1 MSEFRVT
8 SFRQELKVLA
18 ALVCFLAGLE
28 LIARMISESLD
39 DDRAHIAQFDEL
51 VGELGE
57 KKGAVLGNSLL
68 LHGLN
73 LEQFAQE
80 SPDFSTIRVTPVSS
94 AVLDWGH
101 LYERYFLKGEELPE
115 HLFVGFV
122 ACAVTLHEAGI
133 PVQEFEANHV
143 DDSKPAE
150 LRRLSRHFVST
161 GSLSQLWERERFDT
175 HQRVQSGLSH
185 VSALIGDQPAHRERV
200 LDYFIDWYRL
210 GLRTNQDWVTGDV
223 ESSVER
229 QSSFE
234 RMTRFIDMV
243 QAGGTRLWIIPLS
256 QPEYW
261 ELNSG
266 LLELIEK
273 KGVGLMDARSIPGMT
288 ADDFS
293 DGYHLGESGAEKFTK
308 WFAEEISE
316 KITQDP

>member
-1 MSEFRVT
+1 MSEFLVT
-8 SFRQELKVLA
+8 SFRQELKVLVV
-18 ALVCFLAGLE
+18 LVCFLVGLE
-28 LIARMISESLD
+28 LIARMVSESLD
-39 DDRAHIAQFDEL
+39 DDRAHIAQFDEI

-57 KKGAVLGNSLL
+57 KRGAVLGNSLL

-122 ACAVTLHEAGI
+122 AH
-133 PVQEFEANHV
+133 HV
-143 DDSKPAE
+143 DDSEPAK

-161 GSLSQLWERERFDT
+161 GSLSQLWERERFDI

-210 GLRTNQDWVTGDV
+210 GLRTNQDWVTGEV

-234 RMTRFIDMV
+234 RMTRFVDMV

-308 WFAEEISE
+308 WFAKEISK

>member
-8 SFRQELKVLA
+8 SFRQEFKVLVV
-18 ALVCFLAGLE
+18 LVCFLVGLE
-28 LIARMISESLD
+28 LIARMVSESLD

-73 LEQFAQE
+73 LEQFVQE

-122 ACAVTLHEAGI
+122 AH
-133 PVQEFEANHV
+133 HV
-143 DDSKPAE
+143 DDSEPAK

-161 GSLSQLWERERFDT
+161 GSLSQLWERERFDP

-210 GLRTNQDWVTGDV
+210 GLRTNQDWVTGEV

-234 RMTRFIDMV
+234 RMTRFVDMV
-243 QAGGTRLWIIPLS
+243 QAGGTRLWMIPLS

-308 WFAEEISE
+308 WFAKEISE

>member
-1 MSEFRVT
+1 
-8 SFRQELKVLA
+8 
-18 ALVCFLAGLE
+18 
-28 LIARMISESLD
+28 
-39 DDRAHIAQFDEL
+39 
-51 VGELGE
+51 
-57 KKGAVLGNSLL
+57 
-68 LHGLN
+68 
-73 LEQFAQE
+73 
-80 SPDFSTIRVTPVSS
+80 
-94 AVLDWGH
+94 
-101 LYERYFLKGEELPE
+101 LKGEELPE

-122 ACAVTLHEAGI
+122 AH
-133 PVQEFEANHV
+133 HV
-143 DDSKPAE
+143 DDSEPAK

-161 GSLSQLWERERFDT
+161 GSLSQLWERERFDL

-210 GLRTNQDWVTGDV
+210 GLRTNQDWVTGKV

-234 RMTRFIDMV
+234 RMTRFVDMV

-308 WFAEEISE
+308 WFAKEIFE

>member
-8 SFRQELKVLA
+8 NFRQELKVLVV
-18 ALVCFLAGLE
+18 LVCFFVGLE
-28 LIARMISESLD
+28 LIARMVSESLD

-68 LHGLN
+68 LHGLD

-122 ACAVTLHEAGI
+122 AH
-133 PVQEFEANHV
+133 HV
-143 DDSKPAE
+143 DDSEPAK

-161 GSLSQLWERERFDT
+161 GSLSRLWERERFDF

-210 GLRTNQDWVTGDV
+210 GLRTNQDWVTGEV

-234 RMTRFIDMV
+234 RMTRFVDMV

-266 LLELIEK
+266 LLELIER

-293 DGYHLGESGAEKFTK
+293 DGYHLGESGAEKFTR
-308 WFAEEISE
+308 WFAKEISE

>member
-8 SFRQELKVLA
+8 NFRQELKVLA
-18 ALVCFLAGLE
+18 VLVCFLAGLE

-122 ACAVTLHEAGI
+122 AH
-133 PVQEFEANHV
+133 HV
-143 DDSKPAE
+143 DDSEPAK

-161 GSLSQLWERERFDT
+161 GSLSQLWERERFDP

-210 GLRTNQDWVTGDV
+210 GLRTNQDWVTGEV

-273 KGVGLMDARSIPGMT
+273 KGIGLMDARSIPGMT

-308 WFAEEISE
+308 WFAKEISE

>member
-8 SFRQELKVLA
+8 SFRQELKVLVV
-18 ALVCFLAGLE
+18 LVCFLVGLE
-28 LIARMISESLD
+28 LIARMVSGSLD

-122 ACAVTLHEAGI
+122 AH
-133 PVQEFEANHV
+133 HV
-143 DDSKPAE
+143 DDSEPAK

-161 GSLSQLWERERFDT
+161 GSLSRLWERERFDF

-210 GLRTNQDWVTGDV
+210 GLRTNQDWVTGEV

-234 RMTRFIDMV
+234 RMTRFVDMV

-266 LLELIEK
+266 LLELIER

-293 DGYHLGESGAEKFTK
+293 DGYHLGESGAEKFTR
-308 WFAEEISE
+308 WFAKEISE

>member
-8 SFRQELKVLA
+8 NFRQELKVLVV
-18 ALVCFLAGLE
+18 LVCFFVGLE
-28 LIARMISESLD
+28 LIARMVSESLD

-122 ACAVTLHEAGI
+122 AH
-133 PVQEFEANHV
+133 HV
-143 DDSKPAE
+143 DDSEPAK

-161 GSLSQLWERERFDT
+161 GSLSQLWERERFDP

-210 GLRTNQDWVTGDV
+210 GLRTNQDWVTGEV
-223 ESSVER
+223 ESSIER

-308 WFAEEISE
+308 WFAKEISE

>member
-1 MSEFRVT
+1 MFEFRVT
-8 SFRQELKVLA
+8 SFRQELKTLA
-18 ALVCFLAGLE
+18 VLVCFLAGLE
-28 LIARMISESLD
+28 LIARMVSESLD

-101 LYERYFLKGEELPE
+101 LYERYFLRGEELPE

-122 ACAVTLHEAGI
+122 AH
-133 PVQEFEANHV
+133 HV
-143 DDSKPAE
+143 DDSEPAK

-161 GSLSQLWERERFDT
+161 GSLSQLWERERFDP
-175 HQRVQSGLSH
+175 HQRAQSGLSH

-210 GLRTNQDWVTGDV
+210 GLRTNQDWVTGEV

-234 RMTRFIDMV
+234 RMTRFVDMV
-243 QAGGTRLWIIPLS
+243 QAGGTRLWIIPMS
-256 QPEYW
+256 QPAYW

-308 WFAEEISE
+308 WFAKEISE

>member
-8 SFRQELKVLA
+8 SFRQELKVLVV
-18 ALVCFLAGLE
+18 LVCFLVGLE
-28 LIARMISESLD
+28 LIARMVSESLD
-39 DDRAHIAQFDEL
+39 DDRAHIAQFDEI

-57 KKGAVLGNSLL
+57 KRGAVLGNSLL

-122 ACAVTLHEAGI
+122 AH
-133 PVQEFEANHV
+133 HV
-143 DDSKPAE
+143 DDSEPAK

-161 GSLSQLWERERFDT
+161 GSLSQLWERERFDI

-210 GLRTNQDWVTGDV
+210 GLRTNQGWVTGFV
-223 ESSVER
+223 
-229 QSSFE
+229 
-234 RMTRFIDMV
+234 DMV

-308 WFAEEISE
+308 WFAKEISK

>member
-8 SFRQELKVLA
+8 NFRQELKVLA
-18 ALVCFLAGLE
+18 VLVCFLAGLE

-122 ACAVTLHEAGI
+122 AH
-133 PVQEFEANHV
+133 HV
-143 DDSKPAE
+143 DDSEPAK

-161 GSLSQLWERERFDT
+161 GSLSRLWERERFDF

-210 GLRTNQDWVTGDV
+210 GLRTNQDWVTGEV

-234 RMTRFIDMV
+234 RMTRFVDMV

-266 LLELIEK
+266 LLELIER

-293 DGYHLGESGAEKFTK
+293 DGYHLGESGAEKFTR
-308 WFAEEISE
+308 WFAKEISE

>member
-8 SFRQELKVLA
+8 NFRQELKVLA
-18 ALVCFLAGLE
+18 VLVCFLAGLE

-122 ACAVTLHEAGI
+122 AH
-133 PVQEFEANHV
+133 HV
-143 DDSKPAE
+143 DDSEPAK

-161 GSLSQLWERERFDT
+161 GSLSQLWERERFDP

-210 GLRTNQDWVTGDV
+210 GLRTNQDWVTGEV
-223 ESSVER
+223 ESSIER

-273 KGVGLMDARSIPGMT
+273 KGIGLMDARSIPGMT

-308 WFAEEISE
+308 WFAKEISE

>member
-8 SFRQELKVLA
+8 SFRQELKVLVV
-18 ALVCFLAGLE
+18 LVCFFVGLE
-28 LIARMISESLD
+28 LIARMVSESLD

-68 LHGLN
+68 LHGLD

-122 ACAVTLHEAGI
+122 AH
-133 PVQEFEANHV
+133 HV
-143 DDSKPAE
+143 DDSEPAK
-150 LRRLSRHFVST
+150 LRRLSRHFAST
-161 GSLSQLWERERFDT
+161 GSLSQLWERERFDF

-210 GLRTNQDWVTGDV
+210 GLRTNQDWVTGEV

-234 RMTRFIDMV
+234 RMTRFVDMV

-266 LLELIEK
+266 LLELIER

-293 DGYHLGESGAEKFTK
+293 DGYHLGESGAEKFTR
-308 WFAEEISE
+308 WFAKEISE

>member
-1 MSEFRVT
+1 MSEFCVT
-8 SFRQELKVLA
+8 SLRQELKVLVV
-18 ALVCFLAGLE
+18 LVCFLVGLE
-28 LIARMISESLD
+28 LIARMVSESLD

-57 KKGAVLGNSLL
+57 KRGAVLGNSLL

-101 LYERYFLKGEELPE
+101 LYERYFLKGEEVPE

-122 ACAVTLHEAGI
+122 AH
-133 PVQEFEANHV
+133 HV
-143 DDSKPAE
+143 DDSEPAK

-210 GLRTNQDWVTGDV
+210 GLRTNQDWVTGEV

-308 WFAEEISE
+308 WFAKEISE

>member
-8 SFRQELKVLA
+8 SFRQELKVLVV
-18 ALVCFLAGLE
+18 LVCILVGLE
-28 LIARMISESLD
+28 LIARMVSESLD
-39 DDRAHIAQFDEL
+39 DDRAHIAQFDEI

-57 KKGAVLGNSLL
+57 KRGAVLGNSLL

-122 ACAVTLHEAGI
+122 AH
-133 PVQEFEANHV
+133 HV
-143 DDSKPAE
+143 DDSEPAK

-161 GSLSQLWERERFDT
+161 GSLSQLWERERFDI

-210 GLRTNQDWVTGDV
+210 GLRTNQDWVTGEV

-234 RMTRFIDMV
+234 RMTRFVDMV

-308 WFAEEISE
+308 WFAKEISK

>member
-1 MSEFRVT
+1 MMKAIRGWQGRVG
-8 SFRQELKVLA
+8 
-18 ALVCFLAGLE
+18 GLE
-28 LIARMISESLD
+28 TFFMGVKSGEMAGRCMMAGNEKI
-39 DDRAHIAQFDEL
+39 L
-51 VGELGE
+51 VRNT
-57 KKGAVLGNSLL
+57 KV
-68 LHGLN
+68 
-73 LEQFAQE
+73 
-80 SPDFSTIRVTPVSS
+80 
-94 AVLDWGH
+94 
-101 LYERYFLKGEELPE
+101 
-115 HLFVGFV
+115 
-122 ACAVTLHEAGI
+122 C
-133 PVQEFEANHV
+133 
-143 DDSKPAE
+143 
-150 LRRLSRHFVST
+150 
-161 GSLSQLWERERFDT
+161 SQLWERECFDT

-210 GLRTNQDWVTGDV
+210 GLRTNQDWVTGEV

-288 ADDFS
+288 ADDF
-293 DGYHLGESGAEKFTK
+293 
-308 WFAEEISE
+308 
-316 KITQDP
+316 

>member
-8 SFRQELKVLA
+8 SFRQELKVLVV
-18 ALVCFLAGLE
+18 LVCFFVGLE
-28 LIARMISESLD
+28 LIARMVSESLD

-122 ACAVTLHEAGI
+122 AH
-133 PVQEFEANHV
+133 HV
-143 DDSKPAE
+143 DDSEPAK

-161 GSLSQLWERERFDT
+161 GSLSRLWERERFDF

-210 GLRTNQDWVTGDV
+210 GLRTNQDWVTGEV

-234 RMTRFIDMV
+234 RMTRFVDMV

-266 LLELIEK
+266 LLELIER

-293 DGYHLGESGAEKFTK
+293 DGYHLGESGAEKFTR
-308 WFAEEISE
+308 WFAKEISE

>member
-122 ACAVTLHEAGI
+122 AH
-133 PVQEFEANHV
+133 HV
-143 DDSKPAE
+143 DDSEPAK

-161 GSLSQLWERERFDT
+161 GSLSQLWERERFDL

-210 GLRTNQDWVTGDV
+210 GLRTNQDWVTGKV

-234 RMTRFIDMV
+234 RMTRFVDMV

-308 WFAEEISE
+308 WFAKEISE

>member
-122 ACAVTLHEAGI
+122 AH
-133 PVQEFEANHV
+133 HV
-143 DDSKPAE
+143 DDSEPAK

-161 GSLSQLWERERFDT
+161 GSLSQLWERERFDP

-234 RMTRFIDMV
+234 RMTRFVDMV
-243 QAGGTRLWIIPLS
+243 QAGGTRLWMIPLS

-308 WFAEEISE
+308 WFAKEISE

>member
-8 SFRQELKVLA
+8 SFRQELKVLVV
-18 ALVCFLAGLE
+18 LVCFLVGLE
-28 LIARMISESLD
+28 LIARMVSGSLD

-68 LHGLN
+68 LHGLD

-122 ACAVTLHEAGI
+122 AH
-133 PVQEFEANHV
+133 HV
-143 DDSKPAE
+143 DDSEPAK

-161 GSLSQLWERERFDT
+161 GSLSQLWERERFDF

-210 GLRTNQDWVTGDV
+210 GLRTNQDWVTGEV

-234 RMTRFIDMV
+234 RMTRFVDMV

-266 LLELIEK
+266 LLELIER

-293 DGYHLGESGAEKFTK
+293 DGYHLGESGAEKFTR
-308 WFAEEISE
+308 WFAKEISE

>member
-8 SFRQELKVLA
+8 NFREELKTLVV
-18 ALVCFLAGLE
+18 LVCFLAGLE
-28 LIARMISESLD
+28 LIARMVSESLD
-39 DDRAHIAQFDEL
+39 DDRAHIAQLDEL

-101 LYERYFLKGEELPE
+101 LYERYFLKGEALPE

-122 ACAVTLHEAGI
+122 AH
-133 PVQEFEANHV
+133 HV
-143 DDSKPAE
+143 DDSEPAK

-161 GSLSQLWERERFDT
+161 GSLSQLWERERFDF

-210 GLRTNQDWVTGDV
+210 GLRTNQDWVTGEV

-308 WFAEEISE
+308 WFAKEISE

>member
-1 MSEFRVT
+1 MSEFCVT
-8 SFRQELKVLA
+8 SLRQELKVLVV
-18 ALVCFLAGLE
+18 LVCFLVGLE
-28 LIARMISESLD
+28 LIARMVSESLD

-57 KKGAVLGNSLL
+57 KRGAVLGNSLL

-73 LEQFAQE
+73 LEQFAHE

-101 LYERYFLKGEELPE
+101 LYERYFLKGEEVPE

-122 ACAVTLHEAGI
+122 AH
-133 PVQEFEANHV
+133 HV
-143 DDSKPAE
+143 DDSEPAK

-210 GLRTNQDWVTGDV
+210 GLRTNQDWVTGEV

-308 WFAEEISE
+308 WFAKEISE

>member
-8 SFRQELKVLA
+8 NFRQELKVLA
-18 ALVCFLAGLE
+18 VLVCFLAGLE

-122 ACAVTLHEAGI
+122 AH
-133 PVQEFEANHV
+133 HV
-143 DDSKPAE
+143 DDSEPAK

-161 GSLSQLWERERFDT
+161 GSLSQLWERERFDP

-210 GLRTNQDWVTGDV
+210 GLRTNQDWVTGEV
-223 ESSVER
+223 ESSIER

-308 WFAEEISE
+308 WFAKEISE

>member
-8 SFRQELKVLA
+8 SFRQEFKVLVV
-18 ALVCFLAGLE
+18 LVCFLVGLE
-28 LIARMISESLD
+28 LIARMVSESLD

-122 ACAVTLHEAGI
+122 AH
-133 PVQEFEANHV
+133 HV
-143 DDSKPAE
+143 DDSEPAK

-161 GSLSQLWERERFDT
+161 GSLSQLWERERFDP

-210 GLRTNQDWVTGDV
+210 GLRTNQDWVTGEV

-234 RMTRFIDMV
+234 RMTRFVDMV
-243 QAGGTRLWIIPLS
+243 QAGGTRLWMIPLS

-308 WFAEEISE
+308 WFAKEISE

>member
-122 ACAVTLHEAGI
+122 AH
-133 PVQEFEANHV
+133 HV
-143 DDSKPAE
+143 DDSEPAK

>member
-8 SFRQELKVLA
+8 NFRQELKTLA
-18 ALVCFLAGLE
+18 VLVCFLAGLE

-80 SPDFSTIRVTPVSS
+80 SPGFSTIRVTPVSS
-94 AVLDWGH
+94 AVLDWGY

-122 ACAVTLHEAGI
+122 AH
-133 PVQEFEANHV
+133 HV
-143 DDSKPAE
+143 DDSEPAK

-161 GSLSQLWERERFDT
+161 GSLSQLWERERFDF

-210 GLRTNQDWVTGDV
+210 GLRTNQNWVAGEV
-223 ESSVER
+223 ESSIER

-243 QAGGTRLWIIPLS
+243 QAGGTRLWFIPLS

-293 DGYHLGESGAEKFTK
+293 DGYHLGESGAEKFTN
-308 WFAEEISE
+308 WFAKEISE

>member
-1 MSEFRVT
+1 M
-8 SFRQELKVLA
+8 
-18 ALVCFLAGLE
+18 
-28 LIARMISESLD
+28 
-39 DDRAHIAQFDEL
+39 
-51 VGELGE
+51 
-57 KKGAVLGNSLL
+57 
-68 LHGLN
+68 
-73 LEQFAQE
+73 
-80 SPDFSTIRVTPVSS
+80 
-94 AVLDWGH
+94 
-101 LYERYFLKGEELPE
+101 PE

-122 ACAVTLHEAGI
+122 AH
-133 PVQEFEANHV
+133 HV
-143 DDSKPAE
+143 DDSEPAK

-161 GSLSQLWERERFDT
+161 GSLSQLWERERFDP

-210 GLRTNQDWVTGDV
+210 GLRTNQDWVTGKL

-234 RMTRFIDMV
+234 RMTRFVDMV
-243 QAGGTRLWIIPLS
+243 QAGGTRLWMIPLS

-308 WFAEEISE
+308 WFAKEISE

>member
-68 LHGLN
+68 LHGLD

-122 ACAVTLHEAGI
+122 AH
-133 PVQEFEANHV
+133 HV
-143 DDSKPAE
+143 DDSEPAK

-308 WFAEEISE
+308 WFAKEISE

>member
-115 HLFVGFV
+115 HWFVGFV
-122 ACAVTLHEAGI
+122 AH
-133 PVQEFEANHV
+133 HV
-143 DDSKPAE
+143 DDSEPAK

-161 GSLSQLWERERFDT
+161 GSLPQLWERERFDP

-210 GLRTNQDWVTGDV
+210 GLRTNQDWVTGEV

-229 QSSFE
+229 QSSFK
-234 RMTRFIDMV
+234 RMTRFVDMV
-243 QAGGTRLWIIPLS
+243 QAGGTRLWMIPLS

-266 LLELIEK
+266 LLELIER
-273 KGVGLMDARSIPGMT
+273 KGLGLMDARSIPGMT

-308 WFAEEISE
+308 WFAKEISE

>member
-1 MSEFRVT
+1 MV
-8 SFRQELKVLA
+8 
-18 ALVCFLAGLE
+18 LVCFLVGLE
-28 LIARMISESLD
+28 LIARMVSESLD
-39 DDRAHIAQFDEL
+39 DDRAHIAQFDEI

-57 KKGAVLGNSLL
+57 KRGAVLGNSLL

-122 ACAVTLHEAGI
+122 AH
-133 PVQEFEANHV
+133 HV
-143 DDSKPAE
+143 DDSEPAK

-161 GSLSQLWERERFDT
+161 GSLSQLWERERFDI

-210 GLRTNQDWVTGDV
+210 GLRTNQDWVTGEV
-223 ESSVER
+223 ESSIER

-273 KGVGLMDARSIPGMT
+273 KGIGLMDARSIPGMT

-308 WFAEEISE
+308 WFAKEISE

>member
-8 SFRQELKVLA
+8 NFRQELKVLVV
-18 ALVCFLAGLE
+18 LVCFFVGLE
-28 LIARMISESLD
+28 LIARMVSESLD

-122 ACAVTLHEAGI
+122 AH
-133 PVQEFEANHV
+133 HV
-143 DDSKPAE
+143 DDSEPAK

-161 GSLSQLWERERFDT
+161 GSLSRLWERERFDF

-210 GLRTNQDWVTGDV
+210 GLRTNQDWVTGEV

-234 RMTRFIDMV
+234 RMTRFVDMV

-266 LLELIEK
+266 LLELIER

-293 DGYHLGESGAEKFTK
+293 DGYHLGESGAEKFTR
-308 WFAEEISE
+308 WFAKEISE

>member
-8 SFRQELKVLA
+8 SFRQELKVLVV
-18 ALVCFLAGLE
+18 LVCFLVGLE
-28 LIARMISESLD
+28 LIARMVSGSLD

-122 ACAVTLHEAGI
+122 AH
-133 PVQEFEANHV
+133 HV
-143 DDSKPAE
+143 DDSEPAK

-161 GSLSQLWERERFDT
+161 GSLSQLWERERFDF

-210 GLRTNQDWVTGDV
+210 GLRTNQDWVTGEV

-234 RMTRFIDMV
+234 RMTRFVDMV

-266 LLELIEK
+266 LLELIER

-293 DGYHLGESGAEKFTK
+293 DGYHLGESGAEKFTR
-308 WFAEEISE
+308 WFAKEISE

>member
-8 SFRQELKVLA
+8 NFRQELKVLA
-18 ALVCFLAGLE
+18 VLVCFLAGLE

-122 ACAVTLHEAGI
+122 AH
-133 PVQEFEANHV
+133 HV
-143 DDSKPAE
+143 DDSEPAK

-161 GSLSQLWERERFDT
+161 GSLSQLWERERFDP

-210 GLRTNQDWVTGDV
+210 GLRTNQDWVTGEV
-223 ESSVER
+223 ESSIER

-266 LLELIEK
+266 LLELLEK
-273 KGVGLMDARSIPGMT
+273 KGVGLMDARFIPGMT

-308 WFAEEISE
+308 WFAKEISE

>member
-8 SFRQELKVLA
+8 NFRQELKVLA
-18 ALVCFLAGLE
+18 VLVCFLAGLE

-122 ACAVTLHEAGI
+122 AH
-133 PVQEFEANHV
+133 HV
-143 DDSKPAE
+143 DDSEPAKF
-150 LRRLSRHFVST
+150 RRLSRHFVST
-161 GSLSQLWERERFDT
+161 GSLSQLWERERFDP

-210 GLRTNQDWVTGDV
+210 GLRTNQDWVTGEV
-223 ESSVER
+223 ESSIER

-273 KGVGLMDARSIPGMT
+273 KGIGLMDARSIPGMT

-308 WFAEEISE
+308 WFAKEISE

>member
-18 ALVCFLAGLE
+18 VLVCFLVGLE
-28 LIARMISESLD
+28 LIARMVSESLD

-122 ACAVTLHEAGI
+122 AH
-133 PVQEFEANHV
+133 HV
-143 DDSKPAE
+143 DDSEPAK

-161 GSLSQLWERERFDT
+161 GSLSQLWERERFDP

-210 GLRTNQDWVTGDV
+210 GLRTNQDWVTGEV

-234 RMTRFIDMV
+234 RMTRFVDMV

-261 ELNSG
+261 ELDSG

-308 WFAEEISE
+308 WFAKEISE

>member
-68 LHGLN
+68 LHGLD

-150 LRRLSRHFVST
+150 LRQLSRHFVST

-243 QAGGTRLWIIPLS
+243 QAGGTRLWMIPLS

-293 DGYHLGESGAEKFTK
+293 DGYHLGESGAEKFT
-308 WFAEEISE
+308 
-316 KITQDP
+316 

>member
-8 SFRQELKVLA
+8 SFRQELKVLVV
-18 ALVCFLAGLE
+18 LVCFLVGLE
-28 LIARMISESLD
+28 LIARMVSESLD
-39 DDRAHIAQFDEL
+39 DDRAHIAQFDEI

-57 KKGAVLGNSLL
+57 KRGAVLGNSLL

-122 ACAVTLHEAGI
+122 AH
-133 PVQEFEANHV
+133 HV
-143 DDSKPAE
+143 DDSEPAK

-161 GSLSQLWERERFDT
+161 GSLSQLWERERFDI

-210 GLRTNQDWVTGDV
+210 GLRTNQDWVTGEV

-234 RMTRFIDMV
+234 RMTRFVDMV

-308 WFAEEISE
+308 WFAKEISK